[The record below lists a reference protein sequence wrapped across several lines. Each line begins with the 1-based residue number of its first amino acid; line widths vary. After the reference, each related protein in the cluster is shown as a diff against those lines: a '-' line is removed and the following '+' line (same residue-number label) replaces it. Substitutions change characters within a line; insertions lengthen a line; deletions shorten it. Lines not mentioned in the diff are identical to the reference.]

1 MATNKNAQLR
11 YQILDRCFS
20 NFQKR
25 YKIDDLLNEVNEQ
38 LLDIYGTTVGMRQ
51 IRDDIKYMRDRVS
64 FNAPI
69 VAYNYDGKKCYYRYS
84 DRNFSIY
91 NNELSVTDLNK
102 LQSTID
108 MLGRFRGTAT
118 NVWLE
123 EVISNL
129 EYRFGLKSNAE
140 HLVSFEQNEQLKGIE
155 HLADI
160 IDATINHQT
169 LEIVYLTYKGKVIPM
184 TIYPY
189 YIKQYNGRWFL
200 YGHNDQL
207 KRISNLALDRI
218 QSYEKSEKPFKKNE
232 QYDFSTYFDD
242 VIGATIP
249 NSDVKKETIG
259 LRFSANRFPYVVSKP
274 IHKSQVVIDEA
285 NGVIEIQVR
294 PTRELNQQL
303 FSFIPDV
310 EILYPE
316 WYRLQIK
323 EKIAENLKKYLSV
336 KDGCTDNAE
345 LCTR

>member
-20 NFQKR
+20 NYQKR
-25 YKIDDLLNEVNEQ
+25 YEIDDLLNEVNEQ
-38 LLDIYGTTVGMRQ
+38 LHDIFDTTVSMRQ
-51 IRDDIKYMRDRVS
+51 IREDIKYMRDRVS

-91 NNELSVTDLNK
+91 NNELSVADLNK

-207 KRISNLALDRI
+207 NRISNLALDRI
-218 QSYEKSEKPFKKNE
+218 ERAGCLKHAYPTVRIF
-232 QYDFSTYFDD
+232 TGHII
-242 VIGATIP
+242 V
-249 NSDVKKETIG
+249 
-259 LRFSANRFPYVVSKP
+259 
-274 IHKSQVVIDEA
+274 
-285 NGVIEIQVR
+285 GVIARNHHKGTQNNFCETGIGNLAYHYITGGVFGFAFNCAYKYILI
-294 PTRELNQQL
+294 TELIHL
-303 FSFIPDV
+303 CLHLV
-310 EILYPE
+310 VGY
-316 WYRLQIK
+316 
-323 EKIAENLKKYLSV
+323 V
-336 KDGCTDNAE
+336 GCM
-345 LCTR
+345 